1 MTGDESVQ
9 EIKGEMTATSH
20 RTIFQGGERDYSVD
34 IVRCV
39 SCFMVIAGHTFWFI
53 APASG
58 FSPMEPGCTAHY
70 LSLLLRCTFTCGTD
84 IFLMISGIFFLAPER
99 NIRPAKIWKKNI
111 TKMACAYV
119 LWMILYALADLMY
132 AGEPFTFKE
141 VLITA
146 VHQDQRHLW
155 YIPMMLSIYIF
166 VPLMRVFTA
175 HAEVFHY
182 RYLFVAVAITSVLN
196 QFMAVNRNF
205 LYYGAEG
212 INIGITRMPVVLF
225 SNYFMLS
232 ILGYWFYA
240 YSIKR
245 RSRVLIYILGLA
257 GIFSMYVLCALNY
270 DIQGVMDTPDFL
282 GKFVAGNIFKCSAI
296 FLLFTTLF
304 KDIRL
309 PGAVKK
315 VLLKISNA
323 TLFIYLF
330 HWMMIEF
337 LIRNGWLMT
346 GWWTDHLILAGFIY
360 VFSSYFVGF
369 VFSALI
375 LQGIPWKKMRD
386 AVLGAVIPG
395 WKTRKDRKDRKD
407 RKGS

>member
-1 MTGDESVQ
+1 MAELQ
-9 EIKGEMTATSH
+9 H

-34 IVRCV
+34 IVRCI

-53 APASG
+53 SPASG
-58 FSPMEPGCTAHY
+58 FSPMEAGSTAHH
-70 LSLLLRCTFTCGTD
+70 LALLLRCTFTCGTD

-99 NIRPAKIWKKNI
+99 NIRPSKIWKKNI

-119 LWMILYALADLMY
+119 LWMILYAWADLLY
-132 AGEPFTFKE
+132 ANVPFTVRD

-155 YIPMMLSIYIF
+155 YIPMMLSVYIF

-196 QFMAVNRNF
+196 QFMTYNKAF
-205 LYYGAEG
+205 TYYGAEG

-232 ILGYWFYA
+232 IIGYWFYT

-245 RSRVLIYILGLA
+245 KSRETIYLFGLL
-257 GIFSMYVLCALNY
+257 GIFSMFLMCSLRYEL
-270 DIQGVMDTPDFL
+270 QGVPDTPEFL

-296 FLLFTTLF
+296 FLFFTTAF
-304 KDIRL
+304 RDIRL
-309 PGAVKK
+309 PQILKK
-315 VLLKISNA
+315 ILLKISNA

-337 LIRNGWLMT
+337 LIRHGWLMT
-346 GWWTDHLILAGFIY
+346 GIWADHLILAGFIY
-360 VFSSYFVGF
+360 VVSAYFVGF
-369 VFSALI
+369 VFSALF

-386 AVLGAVIPG
+386 GVLNAVIPG
-395 WKTRKDRKDRKD
+395 RKARLAEK
-407 RKGS
+407 KGSSYEHSPAESFETRQGDR